1 VELLKMSEF
10 RFRRRYQGPLKAVVL
25 DWAGT
30 TVDFGSRAPV
40 LAVMEAF
47 RRAEIS
53 VTLEQARGP
62 MGMAKRDHLRVM
74 LEMPQIAHRWQ
85 QVYNRAPSAGDID
98 RLYTQFLPL
107 QKEIL
112 TTNSQVI
119 PGCVEAVMECR
130 SRGIAIGSST
140 GYTQELMDIIIPL
153 VRAQGYHPDAIV
165 CASDVSPGRPAP
177 WMSFENARRLG
188 AYPMEAIVKVDDTTV
203 GIEAGLNAGMWTVGI
218 ARSGNLVGLSEADL
232 KQLTPQD
239 QAYRV
244 EAAAAKLYRSGAHF
258 VADTIAELPQV
269 LRRIEDD
276 LRRGLRP

>member
-1 VELLKMSEF
+1 MSAF
-10 RFRRRYQGPLKAVVL
+10 RFQRRYRGPLKAVVL

-30 TVDFGSRAPV
+30 TLDFGSRAPV

-47 RRAEIS
+47 RGAEVP

-74 LEMPQIAHRWQ
+74 LEMPEVAHSWRA
-85 QVYNRAPSAGDID
+85 VYNRAPSPSDID

-107 QKEIL
+107 QREIL
-112 TTNSQVI
+112 ATNSQLI
-119 PGCVEAVMECR
+119 PGCVEAVEECR

-140 GYTQELMDIIIPL
+140 GYTHELMDVIIPL
-153 VRAQGYHPDAIV
+153 VRAQGYCPDAIV

-177 WMSFENARRLG
+177 WMCFENARRLG
-188 AYPMEAIVKVDDTTV
+188 VYPMEAIVKVDDTTV

-218 ARSGNLVGLSEADL
+218 ARSGNLVGLSEEEL
-232 KQLTPQD
+232 RQLAPPD
-239 QAYRV
+239 RALRV
-244 EAAAAKLYRSGAHF
+244 EAAAAELYRCGAHF
-258 VADTIAELPQV
+258 VADTIAELPHV
-269 LRRIEDD
+269 LRRIEED